1 MSLFAML
8 FANENGEM
16 QDYPA
21 FSAVGRTGTIFAE
34 PLEEE
39 MIPLPEGASLTLIP
53 HSVPIGINRKGK
65 FAPLRVNPYSNEK
78 ERVYPVGA
86 LLPQGFTRLLLP
98 GSLDGSSDLPL
109 LGYTAVG
116 VKNGQ
121 IYAAAVQTDE
131 HRRWHPEYFNT
142 PDLEEKVE
150 EVSKRYPSNRIIRQ
164 LSGCALEYGC
174 FTAQNIFYG
183 RWEGGI
189 PVSPACNAQCLGCIS
204 LQESECCPSPQQ
216 RIDFIPTDKE
226 IVELAL
232 FHFSHPKAEIIS
244 FGQGCEG
251 EPSLQADLIADAM
264 KQIRSNTAKGTINI
278 NTNAGYFAGIKKL
291 CDNGL
296 DAARVS
302 LISAT
307 PEHYHAYYRP
317 KTYTLEDVKQ
327 SLKYA
332 AARGVFVSLNYL
344 VFPGFSDTEQEINNL
359 INLVKS
365 TGIRMIQLRNLNI
378 RPELFFEAIPSDN
391 EPLGMLHMINSL
403 KEELPGVALGNYSR
417 AVKT

>member
-1 MSLFAML
+1 MFGML

-16 QDYPA
+16 QDYPV
-21 FSAVGRTGTIFAE
+21 FSAVGRTGKIFAE

-53 HSVPIGINRKGK
+53 HSVPIGINRKGN
-65 FAPLRVNPYSNEK
+65 FAPLRVNPYSNKK
-78 ERVYPVGA
+78 ERAYPVGA

-98 GSLDGSSDLPL
+98 GALESGEDLPL

-116 VKNGQ
+116 VKNGR
-121 IYAAAVQTDE
+121 IYAAAIQTDE
-131 HRRWHPEYFNT
+131 HRRWHPKHFNT
-142 PDLEEKVE
+142 PDLEEGVAAATKM
-150 EVSKRYPSNRIIRQ
+150 YPNNRIIGQ
-164 LSGCALEYGC
+164 LGRCALQYGC

-232 FHFSHPKAEIIS
+232 FHFSHPKAEIVS

-251 EPSLQADLIADAM
+251 EPSLQADLIVNSI
-264 KQIRSNTAKGTINI
+264 KQIRSNTSRGTINI

-317 KTYTLEDVKQ
+317 KTYSLADVKQ
-327 SLKYA
+327 SLRYA
-332 AARGVFVSLNYL
+332 AHKGVFTSLNYL

-359 INLVKS
+359 IKLVKS
-365 TGIRMIQLRNLNI
+365 TGISMIQLRNLNI
-378 RPELFFEAIPSDN
+378 RPELFFDAVPLDS

-403 KEELPGVALGNYSR
+403 KDELPGVALGNYSR
-417 AVKT
+417 AVKI